1 MFTRTRH
8 SAFIHSGAIGESNIN
23 GMIEDLADFFEA
35 ELKRRV
41 DIVEAHADDWD
52 DSAPRNIAQGMRK
65 ALKLIQQ

>member
-1 MFTRTRH
+1 
-8 SAFIHSGAIGESNIN
+8 
-23 GMIEDLADFFEA
+23 MIEDLADFFEA